1 IEIGTE
7 TVSPPQEL
15 TVPARTCIVWALTD
29 WKAKAAKTTKTA
41 PTRACFIGEEMEEFF
56 MGIKIW
62 KRFMLYGE
70 IGYREKLS
78 KARRLSANYQG

>member
-1 IEIGTE
+1 IGTE

-15 TVPARTCIVWALTD
+15 TVPARTCIVWALAD
-29 WKAKAAKTTKTA
+29 WKAMAAMTTTTA
-41 PTRACFIGEEMEEFF
+41 PTRTCFIREEMEEIF

-70 IGYREKLS
+70 IAYRGKLF
-78 KARRLSANYQG
+78 KA